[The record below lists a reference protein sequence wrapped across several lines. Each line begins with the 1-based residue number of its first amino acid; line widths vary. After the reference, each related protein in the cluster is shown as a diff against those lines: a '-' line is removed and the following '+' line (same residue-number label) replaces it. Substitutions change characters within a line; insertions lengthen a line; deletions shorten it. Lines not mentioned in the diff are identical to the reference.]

1 MGESGSLPRESR
13 FQQAGG
19 QTQMCRKAMGQC
31 DLLGSSGLM
40 WCLVWLSVL
49 TAAGT
54 FLHGLPWFPQ
64 DARWPRQGSA
74 DGQLAGPLVC
84 PVGAEGDPFVYS
96 FRSFLSVC
104 GAVP

>member
-1 MGESGSLPRESR
+1 MQKGHGAVRPPGLFWSNVVPCVAVCADRGWDVSAWASLVP
-13 FQQAGG
+13 
-19 QTQMCRKAMGQC
+19 T
-31 DLLGSSGLM
+31 
-40 WCLVWLSVL
+40 
-49 TAAGT
+49 
-54 FLHGLPWFPQ
+54 